1 MDTAWLGDM
10 DALDIAISG
19 ATDQSNRRP
28 GDIEGVDDG
37 RHSPVIV
44 FTRSTSKVSLQRS
57 CKSPILALFGVHDRG
72 VDSLGIAFESGAMQ
86 DRDGFLTPSRSK
98 NKKRSSVAT
107 EDFELVSVLSWRTD
121 ECIGQAS

>member
-1 MDTAWLGDM
+1 MDTAWLGDI
-10 DALDIAISG
+10 DALDIAVPG
-19 ATDQSNRRP
+19 ANDQSNRP
-28 GDIEGVDDG
+28 ADVEGVDDG
-37 RHSPVIV
+37 RHSPFIV

-57 CKSPILALFGVHDRG
+57 CKSLILALFGVHDRG

>member
-1 MDTAWLGDM
+1 M
-10 DALDIAISG
+10 
-19 ATDQSNRRP
+19 
-28 GDIEGVDDG
+28 
-37 RHSPVIV
+37 
-44 FTRSTSKVSLQRS
+44 
-57 CKSPILALFGVHDRG
+57 LALFGMHGCGADV
-72 VDSLGIAFESGAMQ
+72 LGIAFESGARQ